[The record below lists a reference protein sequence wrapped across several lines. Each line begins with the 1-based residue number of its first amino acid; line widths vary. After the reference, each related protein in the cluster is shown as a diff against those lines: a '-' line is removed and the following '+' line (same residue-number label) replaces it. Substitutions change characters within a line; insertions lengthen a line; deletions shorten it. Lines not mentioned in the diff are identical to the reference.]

1 MSKDSGFDIGNET
14 NVASLLIVGAATLGG
29 MAIGW
34 FSKHF
39 LGRKQIKNEVREI
52 IKSMTRSEIDKLFS
66 GSEEPK
72 ITVKHVKAKEMVPAQ
87 P

>member
-1 MSKDSGFDIGNET
+1 MSKDTNFGIDNET
-14 NVASLLIVGAATLGG
+14 NIASLLIVGAATLGG

-52 IKSMTRSEIDKLFS
+52 IKTMTRSEIDKLFS
-66 GSEEPK
+66 GTEEPK
-72 ITVKHVKAKEMVPAQ
+72 LTVKHVKAKEMLPTQ

>member
-1 MSKDSGFDIGNET
+1 MSKDANFELGNET
-14 NVASLLIVGAATLGG
+14 NIVSLVIVGVATLGG

-39 LGRKQIKNEVREI
+39 LGRRQIKNEVREI
-52 IKSMTRSEIDKLFS
+52 IKTMTKTEIDKLFS
-66 GSEEPK
+66 GSEEPRV
-72 ITVKHVKAKEMVPAQ
+72 TVKHVKSKEIVPLQ

>member
-1 MSKDSGFDIGNET
+1 MSKDTNFEFGNET
-14 NVASLLIVGAATLGG
+14 NIASLIIVGAATLGG

-39 LGRKQIKNEVREI
+39 LGRRQLKNEVREV
-52 IKSMTRSEIDKLFS
+52 IKTMTKTEIDKLFS
-66 GSEEPK
+66 GSEESK
-72 ITVKHVKAKEMVPAQ
+72 LTIKHIKSKEVVPVQ

>member
-1 MSKDSGFDIGNET
+1 MSKNADFELGNET
-14 NVASLLIVGAATLGG
+14 NIVGLLIVGAATLGG
-29 MAIGW
+29 VAIGW
-34 FSKHF
+34 LSKHF

-52 IKSMTRSEIDKLFS
+52 IKSMTKTEIDRLFS

-72 ITVKHVKAKEMVPAQ
+72 HTVKNVKAKEIPEQ